1 MPIFGKWFG
10 KGDHAKNDGTPMSHR
25 ALAERYA
32 EVLRQGFPGGKVVVK
47 YADSAGQTSV
57 HLQAANGFKSSQF
70 MGNIYRRYQ
79 QAPLEL
85 DALLA
90 EGVAQA
96 EAANRSFDSTAIDAT
111 RLLPVIK
118 TQNWLAA
125 SASQLQTANMA
136 DAIAH
141 LLIRPLASDLLL
153 VYVEDTADSMSY
165 LREDALARLGLDLE
179 QLHDKALHN
188 LQEMLPQLEL
198 AGGGGRYAARLDRNY
213 DASMVLLLEQWRPR
227 IELAGEPVLAIPARD
242 ELLVCGNDDGEAIA
256 SLREMAR
263 EIAAGSAYALST
275 QLFVWRDDRLQVYAS

>member
-10 KGDHAKNDGTPMSHR
+10 KGDTKNDATPMSHR
-25 ALAERYA
+25 AFAERYA

-47 YADSAGQTSV
+47 HADSAGQTSV
-57 HLQAANGFKSSQF
+57 HLEAADGFKSSQF
-70 MGNIYRRYQ
+70 MGNSYARYR

-85 DALLA
+85 EALLA

-96 EAANRSFDSTAIDAT
+96 EAANRNFDSTGIDAT

-118 TQNWLAA
+118 TRDWLAA

-136 DAIAH
+136 DASAR
-141 LLIRPLASDLLL
+141 LLMRPLAGDLLL

-213 DASMVLLLEQWRPR
+213 DASMVLLLEQWLPR

-242 ELLVCGNDDGEAIA
+242 ELLVCGSDDGEAIA

-263 EIAAGSAYALST
+263 EIVAASAYALST
-275 QLFVWRDDRLQVYAS
+275 QLFVWRDGRLQLYAS